1 MSKLPM
7 FQDHHEPVRFRPA
20 PVLGTFLLSVVM
32 YVILHMLIRTGRYG
46 SLTDTIAHT
55 AAFIAASIPFLFL
68 MAVQLRKSKRIHD
81 QLSEEKKFTATIL
94 ENMDE
99 LVCVCDEKG
108 NLVYMNKDEL
118 GQCSTLVNPPM
129 SPEHWVVRYD
139 VRLPGDM
146 SRPAPLEETPL
157 IRALNGLPVSN
168 MELWALGHL
177 FQASSRPIIGVDG
190 KLYGAVAVL
199 SNITKRVEAENR
211 LKQSERH
218 LRDVFEAISCGIIVL
233 NDAGN
238 IIHVNEAACLITG
251 TSRDTVRGLPINS
264 GSWNFIRE
272 DNSPLPREAYPS
284 FITLSTGKPSDAVIG
299 FVRKETDDIRWLLVH
314 SNPLF
319 SDGDE
324 SKLHSV
330 IVTFVNITER
340 KKTMELLQKLE
351 KLRVVGQLAAGVA
364 HEIRNPLTTIRGFL
378 QLNRGRFD
386 NKGTVEL
393 MLSELDRINMI
404 ISEFLV
410 LAKPQAT
417 RLQLKDLRETMQ
429 QVIAFL
435 ESEALLTHANFEL
448 HTEPDLPPVQCDENQ
463 IKQLFLNV
471 LKNAQESMPD
481 GGTIRIE
488 MSRRRQDGVGIRITD
503 QGCGI
508 PEDRMSRL
516 GEPFYTTK
524 DSGTGLGLMV
534 SFKIVENH
542 GGSLRIAS
550 NRDCGTIVDIELPAV
565 LSPP

>member
-1 MSKLPM
+1 M

-20 PVLGTFLLSVVM
+20 TVAGTFLLSVVM
-32 YVILHMLIRTGRYG
+32 YVILHMLIRTGRYA
-46 SLTDTIAHT
+46 SPIDTLAHT
-55 AAFIAASIPFLFL
+55 AAFVAAAVPFLFL
-68 MAVQLRKSKRIHD
+68 MAVQQRKSKRIYD
-81 QLSEEKKFTATIL
+81 RLSEEKRFTATIL

-108 NLVYMNKDEL
+108 YLVYMNKDEL
-118 GQCSTLVNPPM
+118 GQSSTLVDPPM

-139 VRLPGDM
+139 VRLPGDL
-146 SRPAPLEETPL
+146 SRLAPLEETPL
-157 IRALNGLPVSN
+157 IRALNGSPVSN

-177 FQASSRPIIGVDG
+177 FQASSRPIIGADG
-190 KLYGAVAVL
+190 KQHGAVAVL

-233 NDAGN
+233 NDAGH

-251 TSRDTVRGLPINS
+251 MSRDMVRGLPIHYD
-264 GSWNFIRE
+264 SWNFIRE
-272 DNSPLPREAYPS
+272 DKSPLPLEAHPS
-284 FITLSTGKPSDAVIG
+284 FITFSTGKPSDAVMG
-299 FVRKETDDIRWLLVH
+299 LVHKEQGDIRWLLVH

-319 SDGDE
+319 TDVDE

-340 KKTMELLQKLE
+340 KKTLELLQKLE

-378 QLNRGRFD
+378 QLNRGRFG
-386 NKGTVEL
+386 NQSTVEL

-429 QVIAFL
+429 RVIAFL
-435 ESEALLTHANFEL
+435 ESEALLTHASFEL
-448 HTEPDLPPVQCDENQ
+448 HAEPDLPPVQCDENQ
-463 IKQLFLNV
+463 IKQLFLNL
-471 LKNAQESMPD
+471 LKNAQESMPE
-481 GGTIRIE
+481 GGTIRID
-488 MSRRRQDGVGIRITD
+488 MSRCRQGGLGIRIAD

-508 PEDRMSRL
+508 PEDRMNRL

-542 GGSLRIAS
+542 GGTLRIAS
-550 NRDCGTIVDIELPAV
+550 NQDCGTIVDIELPAAA
-565 LSPP
+565 STS